1 MKRRQFVVLDRDGT
15 IIVERHYLSDPVQIE
30 FLPGAIRGLHHMLA
44 MGLGLV
50 VVTNQSGIGRGF
62 FNVAHLDLIHQR
74 FCDLLKAE
82 GIHLQGI
89 YFCPH
94 VPDDNCPCRKPRP
107 GLIERAARELDF
119 DLQASFVIGD
129 KPADIEM
136 GRQVRATTFLVR
148 TGYGA
153 EFAGDPELK
162 PDYVVDDL
170 WGAAQ
175 ILQPLLVAGGPEVNC
190 DH

>member
-15 IIVERHYLSDPVQIE
+15 IIVERHYLSDPRQIE
-30 FLPGAIRGLHHMLA
+30 LLPGTVKGLRQMLA

-50 VVTNQSGIGRGF
+50 VVTNQSGVERGLF
-62 FNVAHLDLIHQR
+62 DEAHLDLIHGR
-74 FCDLLKAE
+74 LCGLLE
-82 GIHLQGI
+82 TRGIHLERI

-94 VPDDNCPCRKPRP
+94 RPENDCSCRKPKP

-119 DLQASFVIGD
+119 DLQTSFVIGD

-136 GRQVRATTFLVR
+136 GRKVRATTVLVR

-153 EFAGDPELK
+153 DFVGNSAVV
-162 PDYVVDDL
+162 PDYVANDL
-170 WGAAQ
+170 SGAAQ
-175 ILQPLLVAGGPEVNC
+175 IIEGLLGASALR
-190 DH
+190 